1 MEDLYELLE
10 VKRDATQD
18 EIKKSYRKL
27 AHKYHPD
34 ANPGNKEAEEKFK
47 KINAAY
53 SVLGDTEKRA
63 QYDHYGTV
71 GNNGGGFN
79 FGDIN
84 LNDLFGDVFGSFGG
98 FNVNFGGSS
107 HSRTRSSRINGD
119 NLEMVVNVTL
129 LEAAKGI
136 KRDFEIMRH
145 ENCTTCHGTGAKDGA
160 KPETCKTC
168 NGTGQVRQAQRSPFG
183 QVITV
188 TTCPECHG
196 TGKFIKDKCL
206 NCDGT
211 GRIHVK
217 REIKDVKIPAGVSR
231 GTRLRLAGQGDEGF
245 NGGENGDLYLVV
257 NVLPDETGNFEREGD
272 NLHTRLILTY
282 PQAVLGA
289 EVEIKN
295 LFGDTEKITVPAG
308 TAQGEILKLRGQGMP
323 KLGQETIKG
332 DLFAHVFIEIP
343 KNLNDKQRE
352 IIKNLADEMKTP
364 VNSENNNNSGGVFEN
379 LKNFFTGKK

>member
-53 SVLGDTEKRA
+53 SVLSDAQKRA
-63 QYDHYGTV
+63 QYDNFGTV
-71 GNNGGGFN
+71 GNNGAGGFN

-84 LNDLFGDVFGSFGG
+84 LNDIFGDIFGGFGG
-98 FNVNFGGSS
+98 FNVNFSGQS
-107 HSRTRSSRINGD
+107 HSHSHSSRVDGAD
-119 NLEMVVNVTL
+119 LEMVVNISL
-129 LEAAKGI
+129 LEAATGVT
-136 KRDFEIMRH
+136 RDFEIMR
-145 ENCTTCHGTGAKDGA
+145 EEKCKDCNGTGAKDGA
-160 KPETCKTC
+160 TPETCKTC
-168 NGTGQVRQAQRSPFG
+168 NGTGQVRQAQRSAFG
-183 QVITV
+183 QFITV

-196 TGKFIKDKCL
+196 SGKFIKDKCL

-211 GRIHVK
+211 GRIRVK
-217 REIKDVKIPAGVSR
+217 REIKNIKIPAGILR
-231 GTRLRLAGQGDEGF
+231 GTRLRIAGQGDEGI
-245 NGGENGDLYLVV
+245 NGGENGNLYLVV
-257 NVLPDETGNFEREGD
+257 NVLPDETGNFERDGD

-295 LFGDTEKITVPAG
+295 LLGDTEKITVPAG
-308 TAQGEILKLRGQGMP
+308 TSQGEILKLRGQGMP
-323 KLGQETIKG
+323 KLGNEKVKG
-332 DLFAHVFIEIP
+332 DLFAHVFIEVP
-343 KNLNDKQRE
+343 KTLTDKQRDL
-352 IIKNLADEMKTP
+352 IKNLAEEMKTP
-364 VNSENNNNSGGVFEN
+364 VNENDNNAGGVFEN
-379 LKNFFTGKK
+379 IKNFFTGKK